1 MYDSQSSATR
11 HFVKVTSESLSRL
24 TVLIEEAAALLDER
38 GGRVTRTRILK
49 EAHFAVGAL
58 RAVDN
63 SVSGIVDGGT
73 SARDLLRDECERL
86 GRLKAPAT
94 ERLGHGARHGGQV
107 AKLRRHVG
115 SDLRLVVDNTAQGPV
130 WAGSALTD
138 GDAA

>member
-1 MYDSQSSATR
+1 MYDFESSTIR

-24 TVLIEEAAALLDER
+24 TVLIEEAATLLDER

-63 SVSGIVDGGT
+63 SVCGIADGAA
-73 SARDLLRDECERL
+73 SSRDLLRAECQRL
-86 GRLKAPAT
+86 GQLKAPAT
-94 ERLGHGARHGGQV
+94 ERLGHETRRGGQV
-107 AKLRRHVG
+107 TKLKHHVG
-115 SDLRLVVDNTAQGPV
+115 SDLRLVVDNTAQGPMRT
-130 WAGSALTD
+130 GMTLTD